1 MKKRILSLL
10 LAVITIFQMFPVFA
24 LPTIAEDE
32 VTGIDVADMEV
43 GKLYTAEF
51 ISDVFIPNGRYPF
64 IDSGILDRSQLP
76 RELTVT
82 RKSADDYDLVYV
94 TENTANWPSEYT
106 EYRYV
111 TANKLSIAGGISV
124 DSMEIGQIYTASWNT
139 TDTGAYLYKKIPA
152 SESDIFVEYGYN
164 SDQYVDPV
172 VSTDGCPTELIVCLE
187 KENDPYVR
195 VTNEDWPE
203 KYAQYRYL
211 DPEYDIVILGEYVAP
226 PADDGLIY
234 GQVGLV
240 MDGQTVETLT
250 IAKGEKTYVFTE
262 LGSVI
267 QGTPTYRWQL
277 LIDRENNRWA
287 NIQDYVY
294 PYAPISEALIANAGL
309 DGAATLRCIATQDG
323 VSYASGE
330 LDISVDPSLPAPE
343 LPLIPEPETEVETE
357 ESEPESQNTDSL
369 AVPAGRMARSGS
381 AAGSGVTAQAEGDA
395 FQIVVDYI
403 YWNDSKWAKDF
414 HGHAA
419 SETFTVTLLPGMAYN
434 GVKNHPIIPGYKAYV
449 RDDAASD
456 ENSRSYTALENPTDP
471 NSAETHK
478 YVEASPI
485 VFSQEKE
492 AREVTVYYLPVEVFI
507 EVNYH
512 FQHLDDDEYTAEDT
526 YFLKGLADY
535 PLNAASLFDP
545 DDPDRVFDNLYL
557 PASESQGFTGL
568 YYDTEM
574 RISANGD
581 TVVDIYYDRNY
592 YLIDFDLTVPD
603 GSKGYG
609 IMPLYVRYDTKLL
622 LTAPTAPGYTFNS
635 WTLMNVYTSTEKTET
650 DGSITVTK
658 TEVEDEDIRN
668 LYSNGSAMLTIK
680 HNLKYKAEWDIAT
693 TTYTVIYWLENAD
706 DDNFTLDSIK
716 VVDSTPNTTISA
728 QDDLVR
734 KDKACFTFNANRSD
748 KNIIVKGDGTTAV
761 NVYYNRNY
769 INLIFKGTGNCAYT
783 HTHGDGTCVSNLICG
798 IENTHV
804 HDASCGTGVLSCAI
818 EEHVHSESCKTN
830 CTLDEHASHTLA
842 CLTCTIDSHNAHT
855 ADCYEGAGQESDYS
869 NWVEGTETEGSIGR
883 IRALWGTSYYI
894 YINGTWHDY
903 DGNVTYGNQATP
915 IENCQ
920 LTKHGHIASCYKDVI
935 HTHSTSCCGKPEHTH
950 DSNKCYLYDCGV
962 IQHEHTDECYGEC
975 TKFVHT
981 HNNAANCSSRYVKV
995 VTKKYDSY
1003 IADIWPIIDNNG
1015 YEYKDSGWWQSSI
1028 TSKYYTI
1035 LHKMPNQDITMTF
1048 SSASGNTYTW
1058 YYAFEKLPGATYD
1071 GKDSVTSNGVDYF
1084 VDFSASVKGNNIS
1097 LTYDE
1102 DYFPITGFTQ
1112 RDSAV
1117 PNFNS
1122 RRAYLYYTRN
1132 SYKLTF
1138 HDGVNEIG
1146 DKTESILYEAN
1157 ISGKYFIPNPP
1168 TSKEQGSVRF
1178 AGWYTTPTYAA
1189 GTEFD
1194 FSGQIMPARDLT
1206 LYAKWEPTYWDVTI
1220 YQEDPQEHTDAQK
1233 LAEHLDI
1240 PFGTLLTASRE
1251 PKRTPPVAGYIFA
1264 GWYYRDENEEENRFD
1279 FNTMPI
1285 KQDYII
1291 YAKWTSEIPVPYIVY
1306 YRSEVDGQIVD
1317 IAEPTEGV
1325 ALAGKPRFF
1334 TAKVEKDLYDQYQL
1348 GYFPVHREQTVKI
1361 EPVESDTDEVKPFE
1375 IVFMY
1380 HHDEHVPYHIK
1391 HVFVSNEFETIIGST
1406 TLELTWDGE
1415 VYNTDSALLTV
1426 NFRDFVTKD
1435 KISQKLD
1442 NETDYTSNQISQIWD
1457 VIKNLSPNAYT
1468 QLLILETTN
1477 VHSDNVVI
1485 FNWSS
1490 RYDMVVYEVH
1500 HRYENLNYT
1509 DENDRYDTRTVQSFE
1524 AQFAN
1529 GSKGVFDTRT
1539 IKGFKYAG
1547 YTTSTG
1553 ESGDAN
1559 AVKEV
1564 TLVKPET
1571 DANGNW
1577 TNGLIIYVNYVREDY
1592 DYIVKFYDKGTNT
1605 PIPDSIEE
1613 KHSGKYEQMIQI
1625 DAVKKDIAG
1634 YDLSNGGEEIE
1645 LEYNNQEI
1653 ICYYT
1658 KKSASFIYKMS
1669 LGEAGALSNTEEE
1682 VLLGNTPVG
1691 SYPILVPGYILE
1703 DWYYVDS
1710 DGNEVKITSG
1720 SDWATVEGNKLIPN
1734 IVETDDVGKTFTFV
1748 AKVSPNTLIIQSDI
1762 AVGPVEP
1769 PDWLTSD
1776 QSFIYKIEG
1785 NGISLTVAVPEGT
1798 KKTIRGLPT
1807 GNYTI
1812 TVQSSWSWR
1821 YGEATR
1827 EITFNGNQTEAFTF
1841 TPPGKDPEKD
1851 SGYYITDEA
1860 HN

>member
-76 RELTVT
+76 RELTVA

-357 ESEPESQNTDSL
+357 ESTEPESQNTDSL
-369 AVPAGRMARSGS
+369 AVPAGRMMRSGNARAS
-381 AAGSGVTAQAEGDA
+381 EEA
-395 FQIVVDYI
+395 FQIVVNYEI
-403 YWNDSKWAKDF
+403 R
-414 HGHAA
+414 HA
-419 SETFTVTLLPGMAYN
+419 
-434 GVKNHPIIPGYKAYV
+434 
-449 RDDAASD
+449 
-456 ENSRSYTALENPTDP
+456 TALEPIDGTTAAGAHTVTRPVGGSYTGSVPSPPVAGYLPYVLAEHVSYIEGEKPDP
-471 NSAETHK
+471 ITYDGE
-478 YVEASPI
+478 E
-485 VFSQEKE
+485 
-492 AREVTVYYLPVEVFI
+492 YYLAASIHFDAVISDTTVNVYFIPQPVNFLVKIYEQ
-507 EVNYH
+507 NLH
-512 FQHLDDDEYTAEDT
+512 NDEYVLAGTVIES
-526 YFLKGLADY
+526 GLADAKVGEG
-535 PLNAASLFDP
+535 LDTV
-545 DDPDRVFDNLYL
+545 RT
-557 PASESQGFTGL
+557 GFSAL
-568 YYDTEM
+568 YYDPNVP
-574 RISANGD
+574 ISDDG
-581 TVVDIYYDRNY
+581 TGEVEIYYDRNY
-592 YLIDFDLTVPD
+592 YLVKFELDSDEA
-603 GSKGYG
+603 YG
-609 IMPLYVRYDTKLL
+609 ATPYYVRYGSQVML
-622 LTAPTAPGYTFNS
+622 PTPTRPGYDFTG
-635 WTLMNVYTSTEKTET
+635 WTLTSVT
-650 DGSITVTK
+650 DDDKQMVTGTTYPTSSNGGALITVQ
-658 TEVEDEDIRN
+658 
-668 LYSNGSAMLTIK
+668 
-680 HNLKYKAEWDIAT
+680 HNLEYEAGWDVAT

-706 DDNFTLDSIK
+706 DDGFTLDSFK
-716 VVDSTPNTTISA
+716 VVDSTPNATVSA

-734 KDKACFTFNANRSD
+734 ADKACFTFNANRSD

-804 HDASCGTGVLSCAI
+804 HDASCGTGILSCTI

-869 NWVEGTETEGSIGR
+869 YWVEGTETEGSIGR
-883 IRALWGTSYYI
+883 IRAWGTSYYI

-903 DGNVTYGNQATP
+903 DGNVTYGDKADP

-920 LTKHGHIASCYKDVI
+920 LTHGHIASCYKDVL
-935 HTHSTSCCGKPEHTH
+935 HTHSSSCCGKPEHTH

-981 HNNAANCSSRYVKV
+981 HNNAANCSSKYVKV

-1003 IADIWPIIDNNG
+1003 IADIWPIVDNNG

-1048 SSASGNTYTW
+1048 SSTSGNTYTW

-1138 HDGVNEIG
+1138 HNGVNEIT
-1146 DKTESILYEAN
+1146 DKTESILFEAD
-1157 ISGKYFIPNPP
+1157 ISGKYFVPDIPA
-1168 TSKEQGSVRF
+1168 SKEPGSVKF
-1178 AGWYTTPTYAA
+1178 AGWYTTKTYAD

-1194 FSGQIMPARDLT
+1194 FTGQIMPARDLT
-1206 LYAKWEPTYWDVTI
+1206 LYAKWEDCSYTAKVYLDSKKETMLG
-1220 YQEDPQEHTDAQK
+1220 YQQTVLFGSPIKEPNYKDAQANNPAYTK
-1233 LAEHLDI
+1233 L
-1240 PFGTLLTASRE
+1240 
-1251 PKRTPPVAGYIFA
+1251 IFA
-1264 GWYYRDENEEENRFD
+1264 GWYYKDGSEEKRFD
-1279 FNTMPI
+1279 FNTMVL
-1285 KQDYII
+1285 KQDLEI
-1291 YAKWTSEIPVPYIVY
+1291 YAKWTSKVPVPYTVY
-1306 YRSEVDGQIVD
+1306 YAIKNTDGSYTQIAD
-1317 IAEPTEGV
+1317 TTKGMS
-1325 ALAGKPRFF
+1325 LAGISKSF
-1334 TAKVEKDLYDQYQL
+1334 TAKVGTDLDEDYRT
-1348 GYFPVHREQTVKI
+1348 GYFPANRSHSMHMSNTEANEYTFVYSASSEVRYSVVHQFVN
-1361 EPVESDTDEVKPFE
+1361 DE
-1375 IVFMY
+1375 
-1380 HHDEHVPYHIK
+1380 
-1391 HVFVSNEFETIIGST
+1391 FVSIIGVNT
-1406 TLELTWDGE
+1406 ITLT
-1415 VYNTDSALLTV
+1415 
-1426 NFRDFVTKD
+1426 
-1435 KISQKLD
+1435 
-1442 NETDYTSNQISQIWD
+1442 
-1457 VIKNLSPNAYT
+1457 
-1468 QLLILETTN
+1468 LETTITSTTNQAAFVSLSFRDGVTRAAIVSATGKSLTESQKDDLWTIVTNMSPDCYQQDLILTTNTEEN
-1477 VHSDNVVI
+1477 VAY
-1485 FNWSS
+1485 FNWMDREAVSIYQVIHKFQS
-1490 RYDMVVYEVH
+1490 LNDPDTYVAELPMEFVGNIDATATATAVERYGFTCQTKSVSGKITKVEYKNGAWTGGLVLELYYDRVKYEYTVH
-1500 HRYENLNYT
+1500 HYKIGTTTSIPGYPDDTFTDSFGTIVKVSEKAKSIDGYT
-1509 DENDRYDTRTVQSFE
+1509 L
-1524 AQFAN
+1524 AN
-1529 GSKGVFDTRT
+1529 GDTTVEISKEG
-1539 IKGFKYAG
+1539 
-1547 YTTSTG
+1547 
-1553 ESGDAN
+1553 
-1559 AVKEV
+1559 
-1564 TLVKPET
+1564 
-1571 DANGNW
+1571 
-1577 TNGLIIYVNYVREDY
+1577 
-1592 DYIVKFYDKGTNT
+1592 
-1605 PIPDSIEE
+1605 
-1613 KHSGKYEQMIQI
+1613 
-1625 DAVKKDIAG
+1625 
-1634 YDLSNGGEEIE
+1634 
-1645 LEYNNQEI
+1645 QEI
-1653 ICYYT
+1653 ICYYQG
-1658 KKSASFIYKMS
+1658 
-1669 LGEAGALSNTEEE
+1669 LE
-1682 VLLGNTPVG
+1682 VLYYYKISGSTLGGYLDPDNAISTIDATPPP
-1691 SYPILVPGYILE
+1691 STLTLLPGYTLKE
-1703 DWYYVDS
+1703 WYYTVGDS
-1710 DGNEVKITSG
+1710 TEKIVVPDTWLSGDRMTVSPASAPAEWAGKAINIYAEVQPTSLTITSTITPG
-1720 SDWATVEGNKLIPN
+1720 T
-1734 IVETDDVGKTFTFV
+1734 TM
-1748 AKVSPNTLIIQSDI
+1748 
-1762 AVGPVEP
+1762 P

-1785 NGISLTVAVPEGT
+1785 NGVSLTVAVPEGT

-1827 EITFNGNQTEAFTF
+1827 EITFNGNQTEVFTF